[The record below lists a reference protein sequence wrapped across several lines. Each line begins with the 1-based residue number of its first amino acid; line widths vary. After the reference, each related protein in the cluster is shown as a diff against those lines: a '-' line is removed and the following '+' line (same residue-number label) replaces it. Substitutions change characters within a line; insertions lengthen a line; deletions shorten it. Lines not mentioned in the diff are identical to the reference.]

1 MTSEQ
6 EDVRLVHVA
15 TAPKAIFAGMWSDL
29 LLEEGVIALVQ
40 PLGPGPGAWG
50 SAATFEH
57 ALSVRTE
64 DTERAEE
71 VLRGIAPDPVPPVE
85 HINLDLR
92 THSAKPRPRFAVIAL
107 IVIAVMMVIITLLS
121 GRTLFP

>member
-15 TAPKAIFAGMWSDL
+15 TAPNAIVAGMWSDL

-71 VLRGIAPDPVPPVE
+71 ILRGIAPDPIPPGE
-85 HINLDLR
+85 HINLDQR
-92 THSAKPRPRFAVIAL
+92 THSAKPRPRFGVIAL
-107 IVIAVMMVIITLLS
+107 IVIAVIMVIITLLT

>member
-15 TAPKAIFAGMWSDL
+15 TAPNAIVAGMWSDL

-71 VLRGIAPDPVPPVE
+71 VLRGIAPDPISPGQQI
-85 HINLDLR
+85 HLDHR
-92 THSAKPRPRFAVIAL
+92 AHSAKPRPRFAVIAL
-107 IVIAVMMVIITLLS
+107 IVIAVMMVIITLLT
-121 GRTLFP
+121 GQTLFP